1 MATLGTG
8 QQSRRGGVAA
18 VRASRPPVHTRRCG
32 LPVKGDGF
40 LESLRMDKLG
50 GFLHVRCRYNCGP
63 GNETEFLHPL
73 LALRRLC
80 GGKETTVSEISGR
93 GA

>member
-18 VRASRPPVHTRRCG
+18 VRASRPAVHTRRCG

-40 LESLRMDKLG
+40 LESLRMG
-50 GFLHVRCRYNCGP
+50 SCTSGAA
-63 GNETEFLHPL
+63 TIA
-73 LALRRLC
+73 ALRRLC
-80 GGKETTVSEISGR
+80 GGKGNGGVRDLG
-93 GA
+93 